1 MPEADLKIF
10 FVCSTKEKAK
20 RRFKEFRAVNK
31 KITLKE
37 VEKALIQR
45 DKDDTKRKISP
56 LIMTKNAVLVDTTKL
71 NIKQMEIKLNNLVK
85 SKIKNKYG
93 NL

>member
-10 FVCSTKEKAK
+10 FVCSTKEK
-20 RRFKEFRAVNK
+20 RKEDLRNLERLIK
-31 KITLKE
+31 NNSKE

-56 LIMTKNAVLVDTTKL
+56 LIMTKNAVHDTTKL
-71 NIKQMEIKLNNLVK
+71 NIKQ
-85 SKIKNKYG
+85 
-93 NL
+93 